1 MARLR
6 NENLALPISPI
17 RFTAK
22 AITTMGVNST
32 PRAMAMAMDWQIIVM
47 LEHHK
52 YSWWCS
58 NIAQFLLVFPPLR
71 YLTHQLKNPHFSTLT
86 VMNLAI
92 NWCASPSYH
101 SLAILSPTA
110 SCPSPQII
118 FYSVRSHSP
127 HPVRNGRQPLSL
139 CDLLIK
145 ICFPFAIW
153 GANFIVPTF
162 Y

>member
-52 YSWWCS
+52 YSW
-58 NIAQFLLVFPPLR
+58 
-71 YLTHQLKNPHFSTLT
+71 
-86 VMNLAI
+86 
-92 NWCASPSYH
+92 
-101 SLAILSPTA
+101 
-110 SCPSPQII
+110 
-118 FYSVRSHSP
+118 
-127 HPVRNGRQPLSL
+127 
-139 CDLLIK
+139 
-145 ICFPFAIW
+145 
-153 GANFIVPTF
+153 
-162 Y
+162 